1 MRATPPRI
9 RAATAARITA
19 FLIVSAASSS
29 AYSQT
34 TSALGLDARPDNLS
48 RLAVEPPATADVA
61 LERQFPNLSISNL
74 TVLTQIPGDSSQ
86 WFFATRDGLVGRF
99 LNDQAVAG
107 LSTVMDIRGP
117 VTVLPDGGLIQFIFH
132 PKFPADPRVFVNYW

>member
-19 FLIVSAASSS
+19 FLIVSAASTS

-34 TSALGLDARPDNLS
+34 AAPFGLDAQPDNLS
-48 RLAVEPPATADVA
+48 CLAVEPPATADIA
-61 LERQFPNLSISNL
+61 LERQFPSLSISNL

-86 WFFATRDGLVGRF
+86 WFFATRNGLIGRF
-99 LNDQAVAG
+99 ANDQSVSG
-107 LSTVMDIRGP
+107 FT
-117 VTVLPDGGLIQFIFH
+117 TVLDITGCRW
-132 PKFPADPRVFVNYW
+132 AD